1 MEKKT
6 VGARIKQLREGKSI
20 SLEEFSERSG
30 LGLDEIKLIEE
41 DDQLPSLAPLIRM
54 ARALGVR
61 LGTFLDDNDYLG
73 PVVCR
78 REEQTREGINFTNK
92 HASSHN
98 DLVYFPLAEKK
109 AGRSMEPFVI
119 DVTSASASKG
129 DYELTTHEGEEF
141 IYVLKGSIE
150 VIYGKKTYVVNEGES
165 IYYDSIV
172 DHNLHAATSEG
183 ARILAVV
190 YTPF

>member
-6 VGARIKQLREGKSI
+6 VGARIKQLRESKSI
-20 SLEEFSERSG
+20 SRDEFSERSG
-30 LGLDEIKLIEE
+30 LTLEEIVTIEE

-78 REEQTREGINFTNK
+78 KDEQTRDGINFCNR

-98 DLVYFPLAEKK
+98 DLVYFPLAEQK

-119 DVTSASASKG
+119 DVTSESAAKG
-129 DYELTTHEGEEF
+129 DYQLTTHEGEEF

-150 VIYGKKTYVVNEGES
+150 IIYGKKTYIVNEGDS

-172 DHNLHAATSEG
+172 DHNLHAATKEG
-183 ARILAVV
+183 ARILAVI

>member
-1 MEKKT
+1 MEKKS
-6 VGARIKQLREGKSI
+6 VGSRIKQLRENKMI
-20 SLEEFSERSG
+20 SPEEFSERSG
-30 LGLDEIKLIEE
+30 LSLDEIRRIEE

-61 LGTFLDDNDYLG
+61 LGTFLDDNDQLG
-73 PVVCR
+73 PVLCR
-78 REEQTREGINFTNK
+78 REDRKTEGINFSNS
-92 HASSHN
+92 HATSHN

-119 DVTSASASKG
+119 DVTSASASKT

-141 IYVLKGSIE
+141 IYVLHGSIE
-150 VIYGKKTYVVNEGES
+150 IIYGKKTYVVNEGES

-172 DHNLHAATSEG
+172 EHNLHAATEAG

>member
-6 VGARIKQLREGKSI
+6 VGARIKLLRESKGI
-20 SLEEFSERSG
+20 SMEEFAERSG
-30 LGLDEIKLIEE
+30 LDRDEIHAIEE
-41 DDQLPSLAPLIRM
+41 KDQLPSLAPLIRM

-78 REEQTREGINFTNK
+78 REEQTREGINFSNN

-119 DVTSASASKG
+119 DVTSDSAEKS
-129 DYELTTHEGEEF
+129 DYQLTTHEGEEF

-150 VIYGKKTYVVNEGES
+150 VIYGKKTYIVNEGDS

-172 DHNLHAATSEG
+172 DHNLHAATREG

>member
-30 LGLDEIKLIEE
+30 LGIEEIKLIEE